1 MTSEQYTRYDGSSD
15 NNQQHQGY
23 DTHSTI
29 LLNITSA
36 HALNRGMSYQPSLY
50 RANLLS

>member
-1 MTSEQYTRYDGSSD
+1 MTSEQSTRYDGSSD
-15 NNQQHQGY
+15 KSQQHLGY
-23 DTHSTI
+23 DTLSTI
-29 LLNITSA
+29 LQNIANA